1 MTDASAQISV
11 VLPTYNRLAA
21 LRENFGSLLEL
32 AGVSEIVVVDDGSTD
47 GTWAW
52 LGGLDDPRVR
62 PLHQTQQGSPAARNA
77 GVAAAHGEWILMTE
91 DDCWLPPEFALTL
104 LKVAQAHD
112 AQIVSAPWL
121 TVGARE
127 DMATALERG
136 RHDAQPRI
144 GLRTHPSVFPSGDVQ
159 TPFLNGIVL
168 ARGDVLRAI
177 GYDESLRG
185 TAWREETSLFLT
197 AAEHGFRCVLTP
209 RTASFQL
216 GQWDGGQ
223 RRPRV
228 SYEAWAVRNNWRF
241 LRRHATTLRRM
252 GEIRSPA
259 GAQARFVAGRLWSVV
274 CGYARARRTD
284 ALDRVRRLGIRSDL
298 PGSR

>member
-1 MTDASAQISV
+1 MTGSSAQISV

-32 AGVSEIVVVDDGSTD
+32 GGVSEIVVVDDGSTD
-47 GTWAW
+47 GTWEW

-77 GVAAAHGEWILMTE
+77 GVAAARGEWILMTE

-104 LKVAQAHD
+104 LEVAKAHD

-121 TVGARE
+121 AVGARA
-127 DMATALERG
+127 DMATALERA

-168 ARGDVLRAI
+168 ARRDVLRAI

-197 AAEHGFRCVLTP
+197 ATERGFRCVLTP
-209 RTASFQL
+209 LTASFQL
-216 GQWDGGQ
+216 DQWDGGQ
-223 RRPRV
+223 RRPRL

-252 GEIRSPA
+252 GEIRSAA
-259 GAQARFVAGRLWSVV
+259 GAQTRFVADRLWAVLR
-274 CGYARARRTD
+274 GFARARGSVL
-284 ALDRVRRLGIRSDL
+284 LDRVRRCGIRLGIPL
-298 PGSR
+298 GG